1 MNYVRSEVQAG
12 KEKPAVD
19 DAKLWEDDKYL
30 QPTLPDDALL
40 FSLDDVIET
49 AAGADDEEEQGK

>member
-1 MNYVRSEVQAG
+1 MNYIRSEVLAG

-19 DAKLWEDDKYL
+19 DAKLWEDDKFL
-30 QPTLPDDALL
+30 QPALPDDALL

-49 AAGADDEEEQGK
+49 AAGGEDEEEGK